1 MTVYKGK
8 NGKWYCRFKIHGEQ
22 KHLLCQGAKSKV
34 EAKAIEDA
42 EKYKLRQIQAGL
54 IEKNEVI
61 KFASFAYMEKKGKQ
75 RKKGVMVP
83 KSTSIIPFV
92 NPLKS

>member
-61 KFASFAYMEKKGKQ
+61 KFAVLYKLYNQYAKLNKKSYTK
-75 RKKGVMVP
+75 
-83 KSTSIIPFV
+83 
-92 NPLKS
+92 NH